1 MTDADVPADTAAAP
15 DPAPVSI
22 TEAGPACDWPL
33 RLERAL
39 AAWLAEE
46 IHNSP
51 VARVT
56 DAYNHLVTTLDGL
69 KARILQEI

>member
-1 MTDADVPADTAAAP
+1 MTDADTPAEAAAP
-15 DPAPVSI
+15 EPVPASTPD
-22 TEAGPACDWPL
+22 AAPCDWPV

-51 VARVT
+51 VARAT
-56 DAYNHLVTTLDGL
+56 DAYNHLVTTLGGL